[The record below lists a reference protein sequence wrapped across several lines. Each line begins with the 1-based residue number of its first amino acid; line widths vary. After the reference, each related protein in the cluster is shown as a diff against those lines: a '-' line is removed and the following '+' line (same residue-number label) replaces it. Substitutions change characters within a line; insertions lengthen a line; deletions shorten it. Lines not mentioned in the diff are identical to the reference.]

1 MPEKISILKE
11 SGEVLNS
18 NIVSIFSIPES
29 EKKYIITTENAV
41 DPHGLTVFHVSEIV
55 GDELVK
61 VSTDEEWSAIKTIM
75 RSIISGSVGSFQYQ
89 PLIEKANVK
98 GQYSRD
104 ISVSS
109 SAAKQ
114 MTDNYNNALKTMK
127 EQIVSV
133 PVNTPS
139 VSVSNSIFPTDTVQ
153 PTEENEVIPGIAEV
167 STDENSTPTEGGISP
182 VSNTF
187 SNTGLS
193 NEVNLSNVDSS
204 NLNVVSVAT
213 PVPNAALDQGNIP
226 APVNV
231 VQAGETSTE
240 GSSISN
246 LPVVDEVSTVSSI
259 EPVQIGSQNDE
270 MATNISP
277 SNLVGEVYSEDIS
290 NKDLRISPVEPVNV
304 EVQLSREVSPIV
316 PEAQIAQ
323 SYSNVVNLS
332 LGDISRASN
341 VEEIV
346 QIVSGAFS
354 ESLRTILNVAM
365 EMRTDLSQ
373 KEKILN
379 EREATIN
386 QREKM
391 INDQLMVMMNNFST
405 MKQASSP
412 QDDTGAK
419 PVA

>member
-1 MPEKISILKE
+1 MCL
-11 SGEVLNS
+11 
-18 NIVSIFSIPES
+18 
-29 EKKYIITTENAV
+29 
-41 DPHGLTVFHVSEIV
+41 
-55 GDELVK
+55 
-61 VSTDEEWSAIKTIM
+61 
-75 RSIISGSVGSFQYQ
+75 
-89 PLIEKANVK
+89 
-98 GQYSRD
+98 RD
-104 ISVSS
+104 R
-109 SAAKQ
+109 
-114 MTDNYNNALKTMK
+114 
-127 EQIVSV
+127 
-133 PVNTPS
+133 
-139 VSVSNSIFPTDTVQ
+139 
-153 PTEENEVIPGIAEV
+153 
-167 STDENSTPTEGGISP
+167 
-182 VSNTF
+182 
-187 SNTGLS
+187 
-193 NEVNLSNVDSS
+193 
-204 NLNVVSVAT
+204 
-213 PVPNAALDQGNIP
+213 
-226 APVNV
+226 
-231 VQAGETSTE
+231 TSTE